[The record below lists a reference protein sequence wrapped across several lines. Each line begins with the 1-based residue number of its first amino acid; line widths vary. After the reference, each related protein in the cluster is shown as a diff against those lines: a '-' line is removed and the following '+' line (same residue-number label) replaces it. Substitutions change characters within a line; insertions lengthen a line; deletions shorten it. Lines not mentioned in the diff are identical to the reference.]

1 MKLFV
6 QVLAFALI
14 RVAVLAAAVVMFALA
29 GNFAYISKELTKA
42 ALAGVGGAEQQLR
55 QECAAITKCQI
66 RDVSIRMHEPTE
78 GRSLAR
84 WTSFVTYIKSAV
96 APESK
101 KAYLAAAKSAYPV
114 VSNVR
119 GEIGEYQ

>member
-55 QECAAITKCQI
+55 QECAA
-66 RDVSIRMHEPTE
+66 R
-78 GRSLAR
+78 
-84 WTSFVTYIKSAV
+84 
-96 APESK
+96 
-101 KAYLAAAKSAYPV
+101 
-114 VSNVR
+114 
-119 GEIGEYQ
+119 